1 MKKKVATQ
9 KKCPAI
15 QGSRKVVR
23 LFGKRRSSEVS
34 DFSCLHGNE
43 RYGTCDDV
51 SAGIASIGLCQPQSR
66 PRKMSERIHTACGC
80 GLTQGTPLYTLLKE
94 NLRLED

>member
-1 MKKKVATQ
+1 MRKKVATQ

-51 SAGIASIGLCQPQSR
+51 SAGIASIGLCQPQSQ
-66 PRKMSERIHTACGC
+66 S
-80 GLTQGTPLYTLLKE
+80 TPLAGVDLL
-94 NLRLED
+94 RGHPCIPC

>member
-1 MKKKVATQ
+1 
-9 KKCPAI
+9 
-15 QGSRKVVR
+15 
-23 LFGKRRSSEVS
+23 VS

-51 SAGIASIGLCQPQSR
+51 STGIASIGLCQPQSQST
-66 PRKMSERIHTACGC
+66 P
-80 GLTQGTPLYTLLKE
+80 LTGVDLLRGRPLYTPLKE